1 MVALVFADDIAVNVV
16 LVGMVVRINREAIGD
31 ARAEKRQIGRV
42 VAYRFGLA
50 VAADVMIQTDHLV
63 G

>member
-1 MVALVFADDIAVNVV
+1 MGALVFADDIAVNVV

-42 VAYRFGLA
+42 VAYRLGLA
-50 VAADVMIQTDHLV
+50 VAADVMI
-63 G
+63 